1 MGGKLIMPSIPS
13 APTDYVVDQINARLD
28 LLEGSRP
35 SNFYH
40 AKHKERVA
48 PTDYVV
54 DQINARLDLLEGS
67 RPSNFYHAKHKERV
81 APLDCQKSW
90 VDKYGVIWVDF
101 ANSDMTNTN
110 ADLK

>member
-54 DQINARLDLLEGS
+54 DQIKTSLDRLEGS
-67 RPSNFYHAKHKERV
+67 RPFNFYYEEPEGKLLHHVPNKDEDGITEVDSNGILWIDTAKR
-81 APLDCQKSW
+81 
-90 VDKYGVIWVDF
+90 
-101 ANSDMTNTN
+101 
-110 ADLK
+110 